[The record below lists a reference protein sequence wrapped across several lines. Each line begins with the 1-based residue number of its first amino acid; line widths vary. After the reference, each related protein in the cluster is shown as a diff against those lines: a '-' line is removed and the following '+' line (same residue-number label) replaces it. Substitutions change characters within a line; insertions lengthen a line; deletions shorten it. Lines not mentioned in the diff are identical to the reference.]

1 MRLTPSID
9 IVEVVW
15 TVAAWVGMIFAN
27 LVVGGALDEY
37 RVFLQSGRNGAL
49 KQLARRH
56 INIPLIFLLILLVCF
71 VVGIVFMFDTP
82 QDVSAPITPTKVIAG
97 ASFILIEALAVV
109 GAVYMYLSRVR
120 IMTYKTKSGKT
131 VTELIAA
138 AEIESEHG
146 DPLPP
151 LATERSEGNVS

>member
-1 MRLTPSID
+1 MRITPSID

-15 TVAAWVGMIFAN
+15 TFAAWVGMIFAN

-49 KQLARRH
+49 KALARRH
-56 INIPLIFLLILLVCF
+56 VNIPLVFLLILLVCF
-71 VVGIVFMFDTP
+71 VVGIAFMFDAP
-82 QDVSAPITPTKVIAG
+82 QDVSAPISPIKIIAG
-97 ASFILIEALAVV
+97 AGFVLVEALAVV

-131 VTELIAA
+131 VTELIAE
-138 AEIESEHG
+138 AEDAGEHG
-146 DPLPP
+146 DPLPLTIP
-151 LATERSEGNVS
+151 EEQKNVA